1 MNTRIIYRQPNG
13 RVAVIYP
20 APEALERYGIEA
32 IARKDVP
39 PGLPFKI
46 IDSSELPT
54 DQTHRDRWTCDDA
67 ILTDG
72 VGNATNDWDVPPKG
86 VPG

>member
-20 APEALERYGIEA
+20 APEALERYGIGA

-39 PGLPFKI
+39 AGHRYRI
-46 IDSSELPT
+46 IDAADLPADASLSDAWT
-54 DQTHRDRWTCDDA
+54 VRDED
-67 ILTDG
+67 LTDG
-72 VGNATNDWDVPPKG
+72 VGAVSHEFEEAS
-86 VPG
+86 